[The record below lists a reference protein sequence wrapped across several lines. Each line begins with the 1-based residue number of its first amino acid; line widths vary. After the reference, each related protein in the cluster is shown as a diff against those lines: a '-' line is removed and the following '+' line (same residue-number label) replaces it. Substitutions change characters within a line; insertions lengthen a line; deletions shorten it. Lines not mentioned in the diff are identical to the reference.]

1 MILRHAPV
9 TRWCG
14 RRSASGAGA
23 RPLAPGRR
31 SGGLGGAAASAKTR
45 AGRAELTGRAMPK
58 SWPQSRWDFERLDCP
73 TGPGY
78 RRVLA
83 GRGRSCL
90 RAGCHAR
97 RVPTG
102 RECDRR
108 TLCSHPC
115 CGRGS
120 GGVHGAVDG
129 GSGALPTAA
138 CSGGTTSLLPSA
150 VRRARPRS
158 NHAVGALGSSMGS
171 PACRPCAD
179 PEEQA
184 PESSHA
190 SHGLGPASPAGL
202 VHPPSGGDP
211 RRTALGRRVA
221 GLPAAAAG
229 RVRRGSLRPGA
240 RRGSARLPYPTV
252 QGRELSP
259 GRSLEARG
267 SRSDNAAG
275 SVQQIGGWFRLVR

>member
-31 SGGLGGAAASAKTR
+31 SGGLGGAAASAKTSHDR
-45 AGRAELTGRAMPK
+45 AAEPAGQAGDVEIVAAGQLKELRTARLSHRAWIPPGPCR
-58 SWPQSRWDFERLDCP
+58 SRSVVPQGWMSRP
-73 TGPGY
+73 TGG
-78 RRVLA
+78 
-83 GRGRSCL
+83 
-90 RAGCHAR
+90 
-97 RVPTG
+97 
-102 RECDRR
+102 DRR

-138 CSGGTTSLLPSA
+138 CSGGTTSMLPSA

-259 GRSLEARG
+259 GEV
-267 SRSDNAAG
+267 AG
-275 SVQQIGGWFRLVR
+275 RAQVTVG